1 MARSTDL
8 GKFGPVFDQVEG
20 MLRLVGRK
28 LALMEKKSTE
38 VRTKLNYKSLDCT

>member
-28 LALMEKKSTE
+28 LALMEKNPQKSE
-38 VRTKLNYKSLDCT
+38 QS